1 MDYETLKVLN
11 EARNAVQTVECNSVV
26 VWIGFL
32 VLVGLTAVILSYLFK
47 KE

>member
-11 EARNAVQTVECNSVV
+11 EARNAVQTAQCNSLV
-26 VWIGFL
+26 VWLGFL
-32 VLVGLTAVILSYLFK
+32 VLIGLTIIGLSYLFD